1 MFIEAVKI
9 RIIAESGNKYGRYL
23 NFLVDNEISEVNM
36 IFGKN
41 TLGKS
46 TLVESIVY
54 GLNGEAIYGKKQR
67 EIINFKLL
75 LKKFMNEKLEHAE
88 IYLQLQSNGKRVVVL
103 RDAIENNE
111 PVIIFKNVSLEEH
124 DTGMTLDDRAIEK
137 DFYKIN
143 KDKNIVGNLTYQE
156 FLFSFLDM
164 EPIRKVSED
173 LVEDTESED
182 ERLIFYIQNL
192 LPLFVVSQEAW
203 TDIQATNPKY
213 EIADIKKTAFE
224 FLLALS
230 CTDVAKYRH
239 SLEFYNSQLRQKMN
253 SLKDLQ
259 EVVQLLSHVESKQID
274 QEIIDKKNE
283 VIDLQ
288 KNISELEKGNHL
300 VDNVL
305 KEIRSKYRHITMV
318 AKRHEESIELLEA
331 EISQYQYYIT
341 KIESDIEKNDKL
353 KTAKKLIGIL
363 PIETCPRCLNGIK
376 IQEKEEL
383 TSGCCDLCGSEL
395 KNVNNTVQ
403 TLQYLLDELKDF
415 KRLMEKKEDAKK
427 EIANKLFLA
436 RLELKELRKTMDS
449 YENQLKPQSMEQYNF
464 FSREVGRIENSIKE
478 LEKDKEVLRKY
489 ENIANEKDNIA
500 TKIKELKKSIKD
512 AKASEDLDKEK
523 LETFEKEFKDI
534 LFKLDFLKDG
544 FDTSKVDNLD
554 KSIKE
559 KGKKDKD
566 ISVITRIYEQIKID
580 REDYYPKIDG
590 VNLYNITSSSGLIRI
605 ILSYYLALLKT
616 GLIYYNS
623 ANHPYL
629 LILDEPRQ
637 QNLDLD
643 TFNQFLN
650 ELYLL
655 KKEYPKQLQII
666 VASSEEGN
674 IKKEDIR
681 LYLNKV
687 DNKLIKE
694 IIEE

>member
-1 MFIEAVKI
+1 MFIEAIKI
-9 RIIAESGNKYGRYL
+9 RILTESGNKYGRYL

-46 TLVESIVY
+46 TLIESIVY

-75 LKKFMNEKLEHAE
+75 LSKFMDERLKHAE

-103 RDAIENNE
+103 RDAVYNNE
-111 PVIIFKNVSLEEH
+111 PVIVFKNVSLEEH
-124 DTGMTLDDRAIEK
+124 DTGKILDERANEK

-156 FLFSFLDM
+156 FLFSFLGM
-164 EPIRKVSED
+164 EPIRKISED
-173 LVEDTESED
+173 LDEDAISKD

-192 LPLFVVSQEAW
+192 LPLFVVPQEAW

-224 FLLALS
+224 FLLNLS
-230 CTDVAKYRH
+230 NVDVAKYRH

-253 SLKDLQ
+253 SLNDLQ
-259 EVVQLLSHVESKQID
+259 EVVQLLSHNESKQID
-274 QEIIDKKNE
+274 EEIRDKKNE
-283 VIDLQ
+283 VIGLQ
-288 KNISELEKGNHL
+288 KKISEIEKGNRV

-305 KEIRSKYRHITMV
+305 KEIRSKYRHMTMV
-318 AKRHEESIELLEA
+318 AKRNEESLELLEV

-363 PIETCPRCLNGIK
+363 PIETCPRCLNNIE

-383 TSGCCDLCGSEL
+383 SSGCCDLCGSEL
-395 KNVNNTVQ
+395 QNVNTIFQ
-403 TLQYLLDELKDF
+403 TLHYLLDELKDF
-415 KRLMEKKEDAKK
+415 KRLMKKKEESKH

-436 RLELKELRKTMDS
+436 RLELEDLKKTMDS
-449 YENQLKPQSMEQYNF
+449 YEKELKPQSMEQYSY
-464 FSREVGRIENSIKE
+464 FSREVGRIENSIIE

-489 ENIANEKDNIA
+489 ENITKEKDKIA
-500 TKIKELKKSIKD
+500 AKIKKLRKSIRE
-512 AKASEDLDKEK
+512 AKASEDLDSKK
-523 LETFEKEFKDI
+523 LETFEEEFKNI

-544 FDTSKVDNLD
+544 FDTVKVNNLD

-559 KGKKDKD
+559 KGKKN
-566 ISVITRIYEQIKID
+566 ISVITRIYKQIKID
-580 REDYYPKIDG
+580 KEDYYPKIDG
-590 VNLYNITSSSGLIRI
+590 VNLYNITSSSGLVRI
-605 ILSYYLALLKT
+605 ILSYYLSLLKV
-616 GLIYYNS
+616 GLLFEGS
-623 ANHPYL
+623 TNHPYL

-643 TFNQFLN
+643 TFNKFLD
-650 ELYLL
+650 ELYFL
-655 KKEYPKQLQII
+655 KKEYPKRLQII
-666 VASSEEGN
+666 VASSEEGK
-674 IKKEDIR
+674 IKEKDIR
-681 LYLNKV
+681 LYLNQR

>member
-9 RIIAESGNKYGRYL
+9 RILAKSGNKLGRYL
-23 NFLVDNEISEVNM
+23 NFLVDGEISEVNM

-46 TLVESIVY
+46 TLIESIVY
-54 GLNGEAIYGKKQR
+54 GLNGEAIYGKKQK

-75 LKKFMNEKLEHAE
+75 LRKFMNEELEHAE
-88 IYLQLQSNGKRVVVL
+88 IYLQLQSNEKRIVVL
-103 RDAIENNE
+103 RDAIDNNE
-111 PVIIFKNVSLEEH
+111 PVIIFKNVFLEEN
-124 DTGMTLDDRAIEK
+124 DTGMTLDNRAIEK
-137 DFYKIN
+137 NFYKIN
-143 KDKNIVGNLTYQE
+143 KDKNINGNLTYQE
-156 FLFSFLDM
+156 FLFSFLGM

-173 LVEDTESED
+173 LNEDAGSKD

-192 LPLFVVSQEAW
+192 LPLFVVPQEAW

-230 CTDVAKYRH
+230 STDIAKYRH
-239 SLEFYNSQLRQKMN
+239 SLDFYNSKLRQKTN

-274 QEIIDKKNE
+274 EEIIDNKNE

-288 KNISELEKGNHL
+288 KKISELEKGNRV
-300 VDNVL
+300 VDNVI
-305 KEIRSKYRHITMV
+305 KEIRSKYRHMNMV
-318 AKRHEESIELLEA
+318 AKRHEESIELLDA

-363 PIETCPRCLNGIK
+363 PIETCPRCLNDIT

-383 TSGCCDLCGSEL
+383 SSGCCDLCGSEL

-403 TLQYLLDELKDF
+403 ILQYLLDELKDF
-415 KRLMEKKEDAKK
+415 KRLMEKKEDAKR
-427 EIANKLFLA
+427 EIANKYFLT
-436 RLELKELRKTMDS
+436 RLELKELKKAMDS
-449 YENQLKPQSMEQYNF
+449 YEEQLKPQSMEQYNF

-478 LEKDKEVLRKY
+478 LGKDKEVLRKY
-489 ENIANEKDNIA
+489 ENIAEEKNRI
-500 TKIKELKKSIKD
+500 TSKIKELKKSIKD

-523 LETFEKEFKDI
+523 LETFEEEFKDI

-559 KGKKDKD
+559 KGKKD
-566 ISVITRIYEQIKID
+566 ISVINRIYEQIIID

-623 ANHPYL
+623 TNHPYL
-629 LILDEPRQ
+629 LVLDEPRQ

-655 KKEYPKQLQII
+655 KKEYPKQIQII

-674 IKKEDIR
+674 VKEEDIR
-681 LYLNKV
+681 LYLNKT

-694 IIEE
+694 INEE

>member
-9 RIIAESGNKYGRYL
+9 RIISKSGNKYGRYL

-46 TLVESIVY
+46 TLIESIVY

-75 LKKFMNEKLEHAE
+75 LEKFMDERLEHAE

-103 RDAIENNE
+103 RDAVESNE
-111 PVIIFKNVSLEEH
+111 PVIIFNNVSLEEH
-124 DTGMTLDDRAIEK
+124 DTGMTLDGRAIEK
-137 DFYKIN
+137 GFYKIK
-143 KDKNIVGNLTYQE
+143 KDKNIVGNSTYQE
-156 FLFSFLDM
+156 FLFSFLGI

-173 LVEDTESED
+173 LEEDTESKD
-182 ERLIFYIQNL
+182 ERLIFYIENL
-192 LPLFVVSQEAW
+192 LPLFVVPQEAW

-224 FLLALS
+224 FILALS
-230 CTDVAKYRH
+230 STDVAKYRH
-239 SLEFYNSQLRQKMN
+239 SLEFYNSQLRQKSN

-259 EVVQLLSHVESKQID
+259 EVVQLLSHVESIQID
-274 QEIIDKKNE
+274 AEVRDKKNE
-283 VIDLQ
+283 VIDLH
-288 KNISELEKGNHL
+288 KKISELEKGNSV

-305 KEIRSKYRHITMV
+305 KEIRSKYRRMTMV

-331 EISQYQYYIT
+331 EVSQYQYYIT

-363 PIETCPRCLNGIK
+363 PIETCPRCLNDIN

-383 TSGCCDLCGSEL
+383 SSGCCDLCGSEL
-395 KNVNNTVQ
+395 KNVSNNVQ

-415 KRLMEKKEDAKK
+415 KRLMEKKEDARK

-436 RLELKELRKTMDS
+436 RLELKELKKTMDS
-449 YENQLKPQSMEQYNF
+449 YEDQIKPQSMEQYNF

-478 LEKDKEVLRKY
+478 LGKDKEVVRKY
-489 ENIANEKDNIA
+489 ENITKEKDKIA

-523 LETFEKEFKDI
+523 LKTFEEEFKDI

-559 KGKKDKD
+559 NGKKD

-616 GLIYYNS
+616 GLIYNNS
-623 ANHPYL
+623 TNHPYL
-629 LILDEPRQ
+629 LVLDEPRQ

-666 VASSEEGN
+666 VASSEEGD
-674 IKKEDIR
+674 IKEEDIR
-681 LYLNKV
+681 LYLNKI

>member
-1 MFIEAVKI
+1 MFIEAIKI
-9 RIIAESGNKYGRYL
+9 RILTESGNKYGRYL

-46 TLVESIVY
+46 TLIESIVY

-75 LKKFMNEKLEHAE
+75 LSKFMGERLKHAE

-103 RDAIENNE
+103 RDAVYNNE
-111 PVIIFKNVSLEEH
+111 PVIVFKNVSLEEQ
-124 DTGMTLDDRAIEK
+124 DTGKMLDDRAKEK
-137 DFYKIN
+137 NFYKIN

-156 FLFSFLDM
+156 FLFSFLGM
-164 EPIRKVSED
+164 EPIRKISED
-173 LVEDTESED
+173 LDEDAISKD

-192 LPLFVVSQEAW
+192 LPLFVIPQEAW

-224 FLLALS
+224 FLLNLS
-230 CTDVAKYRH
+230 NVDVAKYRH

-253 SLKDLQ
+253 SLNDLQ
-259 EVVQLLSHVESKQID
+259 EVVQLLSHDESKQID
-274 QEIIDKKNE
+274 EEIRDKKNE

-288 KNISELEKGNHL
+288 KKISEIEKGNRV

-305 KEIRSKYRHITMV
+305 KEIRSKYRHMTMV
-318 AKRHEESIELLEA
+318 AKRNEESLELLEV

-363 PIETCPRCLNGIK
+363 PIETCPRCLNNIE

-383 TSGCCDLCGSEL
+383 SSGCCDLCGSEL
-395 KNVNNTVQ
+395 QNVNTTFQ
-403 TLQYLLDELKDF
+403 TLHYLLDELKDF
-415 KRLMEKKEDAKK
+415 KRLMKKKEESKH
-427 EIANKLFLA
+427 EIANKLFLV
-436 RLELKELRKTMDS
+436 RLELKDLKKTMDS
-449 YENQLKPQSMEQYNF
+449 YEKELKPQSMEQYSY
-464 FSREVGRIENSIKE
+464 FSREVGRIENSIME

-489 ENIANEKDNIA
+489 ENITKEKDKIA
-500 TKIKELKKSIKD
+500 AKIKKLRKSIRET
-512 AKASEDLDKEK
+512 KASEDLDSKK
-523 LETFEKEFKDI
+523 LETFEEEFKNI

-544 FDTSKVDNLD
+544 FDTVKVNNLD

-559 KGKKDKD
+559 KGKKN
-566 ISVITRIYEQIKID
+566 ISVITRIYKQIKID
-580 REDYYPKIDG
+580 KEDYYPKIDG
-590 VNLYNITSSSGLIRI
+590 VNLYNITSSSGLVRI
-605 ILSYYLALLKT
+605 ILSYYLSLLKV
-616 GLIYYNS
+616 GLLFES
-623 ANHPYL
+623 STNHPYL

-643 TFNQFLN
+643 TFNKFLD

-655 KKEYPKQLQII
+655 KKEYPKRLQII
-666 VASSEEGN
+666 VASSEEGK
-674 IKKEDIR
+674 IKEKDIR
-681 LYLNKV
+681 LYLNER